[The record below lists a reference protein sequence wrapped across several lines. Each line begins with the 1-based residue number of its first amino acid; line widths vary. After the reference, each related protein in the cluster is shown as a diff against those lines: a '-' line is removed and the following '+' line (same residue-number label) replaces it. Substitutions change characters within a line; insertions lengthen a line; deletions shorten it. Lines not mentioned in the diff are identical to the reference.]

1 MLSLRRREDAVL
13 RKMVMDSDV
22 STEIKPDSLANCTAR
37 WGLLAFGWLMVALG
51 MIGVVVPGMPTTL
64 FLITAVWA
72 FSKCSVRLQC
82 WLWKHKTFGPP
93 IRAWHLHR
101 IIPVKAK
108 VMAAAMMTASF
119 VYVTFF
125 VAEDWVLP
133 AVLAAVLVPSSAWIL
148 TRASAAPAAAE
159 VPLTAAGPGS
169 GKPS

>member
-1 MLSLRRREDAVL
+1 
-13 RKMVMDSDV
+13 MDPDV
-22 STEIKPDSLANCTAR
+22 STEIKPDNLANCTAR

-51 MIGVVVPGMPTTL
+51 MIGVVVPGMPTTV
-64 FLITAVWA
+64 FLIIAVWA
-72 FSKCSVRLQC
+72 FSKCSVRFQR
-82 WLWKHKTFGPP
+82 WLWEHKTYGPP

-101 IIPVKAK
+101 VISVKAK

-148 TRASAAPAAAE
+148 SRASVAPA
-159 VPLTAAGPGS
+159 TADIPRTASGPGS
-169 GKPS
+169 GEQS

>member
-1 MLSLRRREDAVL
+1 
-13 RKMVMDSDV
+13 MVMDSDV

-72 FSKCSVRLQC
+72 FSKCSVRLQR